1 MKKCFLYLFMIAE
14 LYLALGGLVA
24 NEYNDFIFQGI
35 FSVILSVI
43 TIFLLYQFVPKKI
56 PTIFILMTV
65 VFYMLTIINILTD
78 ESAFISN
85 FWPIELFYQDRPTI
99 IVILT
104 VILFLQLVKLAI
116 LYRCRI
122 FKNKL
127 SQ

>member
-1 MKKCFLYLFMIAE
+1 MIAE